1 MIVDKF
7 SLKGKVGIV
16 TGASRG
22 LGKGMATALTQAGAD
37 LVIVSRTKSVLEKV
51 AEEMRKFGR
60 HIIPVAADVSK
71 KEDIKNMVGIALKE
85 FGKIDFLFNNAGII
99 RRCPSEDYSE
109 KDWDEVIN
117 VNLKGVFLCSQ
128 AVARVMIKQGGGKII
143 NTSSL
148 IAVTGGKTIPAYAA
162 SKGGVAQLTK
172 ALANDWAKYN
182 IKVNAIGPGYY
193 ITDTTEP
200 LRKNKARYQE
210 ISSRIPLGRWGN
222 PEDLGGVA
230 VFLVSEASDYIT
242 GQTIWVDGGWLSL

>member
-1 MIVDKF
+1 MILDKF

-22 LGKGMATALTQAGAD
+22 LGKGMATALAQAGAD
-37 LVIVSRTKSVLEKV
+37 ILILSRTKSVLEKTAKEIRELGHRV
-51 AEEMRKFGR
+51 
-60 HIIPVAADVSK
+60 IPATGDVSK
-71 KEDIKNMVGIALKE
+71 KEDIKIMVETALKE
-85 FGKIDFLFNNAGII
+85 FGRIDFLFNNAGIT

-117 VNLKGVFLCSQ
+117 INLKGVFLCAQ
-128 AVARVMIKQGGGKII
+128 AVGRVMIKQGGGKII

-172 ALANDWAKYN
+172 ALANDWAKYHIN
-182 IKVNAIGPGYY
+182 VNAIAPGYFITEINKALLEDRIRY
-193 ITDTTEP
+193 REITD
-200 LRKNKARYQE
+200 
-210 ISSRIPLGRWGN
+210 RIPLGRWGN

-230 VFLVSEASDYIT
+230 VFLASEASDYIT
-242 GQTIWVDGGWLSL
+242 GQTIFVDGGWLSL